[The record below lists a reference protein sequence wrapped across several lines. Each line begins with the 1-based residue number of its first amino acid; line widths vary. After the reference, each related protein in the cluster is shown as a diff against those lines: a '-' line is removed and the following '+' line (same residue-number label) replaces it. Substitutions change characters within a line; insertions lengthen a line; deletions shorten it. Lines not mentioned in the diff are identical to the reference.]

1 MEKFIKVEE
10 ILSEALPPQNRAS
23 VAEKL
28 NNGSMEFE
36 ARMEALKQFK
46 EASQI
51 LISTDA
57 AGESL
62 NMQFAYIVINYD
74 MPC

>member
-46 EASQI
+46 VASQI
-51 LISTDA
+51 LISNDA